1 MVIHEACARGKAV
14 VTTRLGT
21 MPEIVEDGATG
32 LLVPPASP
40 DALGA
45 AMQSLVDDPAR
56 AEAMGRCRT
65 RHGRDALHA
74 PSASRRDARRLR
86 PGRRARQPAGGR
98 RVKIAMIGQKGIP
111 ALYGGIE
118 RHVEEIARRLV
129 VRGHEVSVYCRLH
142 YTPTGGHYHGIELVR
157 LPSIN
162 TKHLDTATHVAAS
175 TLHSITHDAD
185 IVHFHALGPSVFA
198 GIPRMFGKKT
208 VVTVH
213 GLDWQREKWG
223 AAASWVLKQCEGP
236 AVHFPDRTIVVS
248 RTLQK
253 YFAEHHHKP
262 TVAIPNGTVLPD
274 PRPAH
279 RILKFGLE
287 AHKYILFVGRL
298 VPRKGV
304 HFLCEA
310 FSRLDTDMTLAL
322 VGGSSGSDDYV
333 AEIRSTRA
341 RACACWTTSMARRS
355 RSCGRTP
362 TASCSRRPWKGCRSP
377 CSRRCRTGAAS

>member
-1 MVIHEACARGKAV
+1 M
-14 VTTRLGT
+14 
-21 MPEIVEDGATG
+21 
-32 LLVPPASP
+32 
-40 DALGA
+40 
-45 AMQSLVDDPAR
+45 
-56 AEAMGRCRT
+56 
-65 RHGRDALHA
+65 
-74 PSASRRDARRLR
+74 
-86 PGRRARQPAGGR
+86 
-98 RVKIAMIGQKGIP
+98 KIAMIGQKGIP

-142 YTPTGGHYHGIELVR
+142 YTPTGGQYHGIRLVR

-198 GIPRMFGKKT
+198 GIPRLFGKKT

-253 YFAEHHHKP
+253 YFAEHHHKQ

-298 VPRKGV
+298 VPEKGV

-333 AEIRSTRA
+333 AEIKKYEGPRVRMLDYVYGEALEELWSNAYCVVQPSTLEGLSLSLLEALSYGRCVLISDIPENLEVTEDAAFTFKNRDVDDLA
-341 RACACWTTSMARRS
+341 RQLDRLIKEPQLVRQFEQKARGHIAEHYSWDRVVDATVGVYEELLSARRS
-355 RSCGRTP
+355 
-362 TASCSRRPWKGCRSP
+362 
-377 CSRRCRTGAAS
+377 